1 MGQHKQTLQLK
12 LPSSSSNNFPS
23 KIDFSSL
30 LSMPDD
36 EIGSSCE
43 VDISPHRSARHPSS
57 GTRGSISPRV
67 RKEMASVFDW
77 MNATEP
83 DQEIDAVP
91 LWFQLYMETFKDEVV
106 CEVSSKVV
114 QSLGVVLDNKLSK
127 LKIQNNNNQQQN
139 RNKMTAKEVFQMKR
153 RRNAARRI

>member
-12 LPSSSSNNFPS
+12 LPSSSYNNFPS
-23 KIDFSSL
+23 KIDCLSL
-30 LSMPDD
+30 LSMPDE
-36 EIGSSCE
+36 EIGEGCE
-43 VDISPHRSARHPSS
+43 VDISPHRSARHHSS

-91 LWFQLYMETFKDEVV
+91 LWFQHYMETFKDEVV
-106 CEVSSKVV
+106 CE
-114 QSLGVVLDNKLSK
+114 
-127 LKIQNNNNQQQN
+127 
-139 RNKMTAKEVFQMKR
+139 
-153 RRNAARRI
+153 